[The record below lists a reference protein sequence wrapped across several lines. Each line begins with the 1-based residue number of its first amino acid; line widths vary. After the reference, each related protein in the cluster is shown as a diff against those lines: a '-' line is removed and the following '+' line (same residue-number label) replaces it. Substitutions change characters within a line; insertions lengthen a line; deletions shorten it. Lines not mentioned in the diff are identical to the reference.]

1 MRLSRF
7 PLNTTKETPS
17 DAEVVSH
24 QLMLRAGMIRKLSAG
39 IYTWMPLGLR
49 VAKKVE
55 NIVREEMN
63 RAGAL
68 ELLMPAVIPAELWQ
82 ESGRWN
88 KYGPELLRL
97 KDRHERDFVFGP
109 THEEVITDLV
119 RREIRSYRQLP
130 VNFYQIQTK
139 FRDERRPRFGVMRGR
154 EFLMKDAYSFHMDA
168 ADLEREYQNMR
179 EAYTRIFKRVGVDF
193 RVVKA
198 DSGAI
203 GGNKSEE
210 FHVLANSGEDLLA
223 VSDGS
228 DYAANVE
235 AAETKSSGKPRAAA
249 TAQLEKVSTP
259 GQKTVEQV
267 SKFLNV
273 ALTKKIKLL
282 VCKGRDGGIVAL
294 ALRADHELNEV
305 KAAKH
310 PKIASPFAMASPE
323 EVEKAFGCEVGYLG
337 PVKSPVP
344 VIADHAAAEI
354 ADFVCGANEKDFH
367 FRGAN
372 WGRDCAEPE
381 TADLRK
387 IVEGDPSPDG
397 KGNIKLLRGI
407 EVGHIFQLGNV
418 YTAAMKATVLDAAGK
433 EVVPESGCYG
443 IGVTRTAA
451 AVIEQCHDANGIIW
465 PDAIAPFRV
474 IICPIGADKSEKVR
488 SAADALYEALLAKGI
503 EVAYDDRGQ
512 RPGSMF
518 ADADLIGI
526 PHRIVIGDK
535 SLANAQFEYKHRKAA
550 APQMIPATAQ
560 AVLEILSG

>member
-1 MRLSRF
+1 
-7 PLNTTKETPS
+7 
-17 DAEVVSH
+17 
-24 QLMLRAGMIRKLSAG
+24 
-39 IYTWMPLGLR
+39 
-49 VAKKVE
+49 
-55 NIVREEMN
+55 
-63 RAGAL
+63 
-68 ELLMPAVIPAELWQ
+68 
-82 ESGRWN
+82 
-88 KYGPELLRL
+88 
-97 KDRHERDFVFGP
+97 
-109 THEEVITDLV
+109 
-119 RREIRSYRQLP
+119 
-130 VNFYQIQTK
+130 
-139 FRDERRPRFGVMRGR
+139 
-154 EFLMKDAYSFHMDA
+154 
-168 ADLEREYQNMR
+168 
-179 EAYTRIFKRVGVDF
+179 VGVDF

-474 IICPIGADKSEKVR
+474 IVCPIGADKSEKVK
-488 SAADALYEALLAKGI
+488 SAADSLYEALLAKGI

-526 PHRIVIGDK
+526 PH
-535 SLANAQFEYKHRKAA
+535 
-550 APQMIPATAQ
+550 
-560 AVLEILSG
+560 